1 MHLLEEMTHITHP
14 PNLIT
19 YNTVLDC
26 LSKNGEVNCAIDML
40 YSMTEKG
47 CTPDLS
53 SYNTVMYGL
62 IKEERFEE
70 AFRMFCQMKKILAL
84 DYTTLCT
91 ILPSFVKNG
100 LMKEALHTVEEY
112 ILKADCN
119 TDKSSFHSLMEGI
132 LKKAGVEKS
141 RVC

>member
-1 MHLLEEMTHITHP
+1 MHLLEEMTHSTQP

-62 IKEERFEE
+62 IKE
-70 AFRMFCQMKKILAL
+70 
-84 DYTTLCT
+84 
-91 ILPSFVKNG
+91 
-100 LMKEALHTVEEY
+100 
-112 ILKADCN
+112 
-119 TDKSSFHSLMEGI
+119 
-132 LKKAGVEKS
+132 
-141 RVC
+141 